1 MEQTYLE
8 DTVSLSQN
16 TNKLGV
22 VTVHIPLANP
32 SMTNTDHLC
41 YRGHGMMW
49 KTNLLSM
56 TTSQKMKDL
65 DRFWPLLCSN
75 CSLTFIKLPQGHVQ
89 VSFLDNSPPQIVD
102 ENMLNVTDRSLHL
115 GDIVKR
121 RPEDMMSGVVTSG
134 KMLLSLEHT
143 FTGQKLENV
152 LSEHVKSAF
161 DFSEGTSL
169 KTLV

>member
-1 MEQTYLE
+1 
-8 DTVSLSQN
+8 
-16 TNKLGV
+16 
-22 VTVHIPLANP
+22 
-32 SMTNTDHLC
+32 
-41 YRGHGMMW
+41 
-49 KTNLLSM
+49 
-56 TTSQKMKDL
+56 
-65 DRFWPLLCSN
+65 
-75 CSLTFIKLPQGHVQ
+75 VQ

-169 KTLV
+169 KSLV

>member
-1 MEQTYLE
+1 MSTLNTQTPTKVQIPIFYIYHVLMKQTYLE

-32 SMTNTDHLC
+32 SMTNTDHPC

-65 DRFWPLLCSN
+65 DRFGPFPCST
-75 CSLTFIKLPQGHVQ
+75 CSLTFYQ
-89 VSFLDNSPPQIVD
+89 VTAWP
-102 ENMLNVTDRSLHL
+102 RASL
-115 GDIVKR
+115 ISR
-121 RPEDMMSGVVTSG
+121 
-134 KMLLSLEHT
+134 
-143 FTGQKLENV
+143 
-152 LSEHVKSAF
+152 
-161 DFSEGTSL
+161 
-169 KTLV
+169 